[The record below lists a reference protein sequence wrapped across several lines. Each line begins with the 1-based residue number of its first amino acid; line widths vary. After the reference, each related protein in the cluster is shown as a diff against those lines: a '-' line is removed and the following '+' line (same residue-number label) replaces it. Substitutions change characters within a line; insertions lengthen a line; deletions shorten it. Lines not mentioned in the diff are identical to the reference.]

1 MQRPAFCYLEFII
14 FVRMDG
20 YTIIILVFLVLLAGF
35 FAGIET
41 AFANVN
47 KLSIELKKKQG
58 RATGRILASFNES
71 PGRFLATSLVGLTI
85 TVVIYSIMI
94 AGVFQP
100 LWDTLLPQS
109 ESSGILPLLM
119 FLEILLASLI
129 LLFFGFFIPRAIFRS
144 RPESLLSFF
153 ALPIS
158 LVAKP
163 LYILGNVLASIS
175 EWMLK
180 YLFNVRISE
189 TRETFTRVDVE
200 HFIRQSQQHFSE
212 NQDLNTELFENALS
226 LAHVKIR
233 GCLIP
238 RKEIESLEISS
249 PISLAKEKFMDT
261 KLSKLIIYENSIDN
275 ILGYIHQLDLF
286 KSPADIRAI
295 IHPILAVPETMS
307 AIDLLSKF
315 NKERRSIAWVVDEF
329 GGTAGIVTIE
339 DVLEEIFGE
348 IKDEHDEEEFVE
360 KQIAEKEY
368 IFSGRLELD
377 YLNEKYGLDFPED
390 ESETLSGYVI
400 NHHETIPRIKER
412 IIIDDYEFDI
422 LNVTDT
428 RIEMVKMKIL
438 V

>member
-1 MQRPAFCYLEFII
+1 
-14 FVRMDG
+14 MDG

-35 FAGIET
+35 FSGIEA

-58 RATGRILASFNES
+58 RATGKILASLNENPS
-71 PGRFLATSLVGLTI
+71 RFLATSLVGFTI
-85 TVVIYSIMI
+85 TIVVYGILV

-100 LWDTLLPQS
+100 ALDTIMRKPDSASIQPFIIFVEIILATLLV
-109 ESSGILPLLM
+109 L
-119 FLEILLASLI
+119 FL
-129 LLFFGFFIPRAIFRS
+129 GFFIPRAIFRS
-144 RPESLLSFF
+144 RPETLLSFF
-153 ALPIS
+153 ALPVSI
-158 LVAKP
+158 VAKP
-163 LYILGNVLASIS
+163 LYVIGNVLASIS

-180 YLFNVRISE
+180 YLFNVRILENGES
-189 TRETFTRVDVE
+189 FTRVDVE
-200 HFIRQSQQHFSE
+200 HFIRQSQQHFGE
-212 NQDLNTELFENALS
+212 NNQELNTELFENALS

-238 RKEIESLEISS
+238 RKEIEALEIQRPLSDARS
-249 PISLAKEKFMDT
+249 KFMDT
-261 KLSKLIIYENSIDN
+261 KLSKIIIYEGTIDN
-275 ILGYIHQLDLF
+275 ILGYIHQLDMF
-286 KSPADIRAI
+286 KSPPDIKSI

-315 NKERRSIAWVVDEF
+315 NKERKSIAWVVDEF

-377 YLNEKYGLDFPED
+377 YLNERYGLDFPED
-390 ESETLSGYVI
+390 ESETLSGYII
-400 NHHETIPRIKER
+400 NHHETIPKIKER

-428 RIEMVKMKIL
+428 RIEMVKMKML

>member
-1 MQRPAFCYLEFII
+1 
-14 FVRMDG
+14 MDG

-35 FAGIET
+35 FSGIEA

-58 RATGRILASFNES
+58 RATGKILASLNENPS
-71 PGRFLATSLVGLTI
+71 RFLATSLVGFTI
-85 TVVIYSIMI
+85 TIVIYGILV

-100 LWDTLLPQS
+100 ALDTILRKPDSASIQPFIIFVEIILATLLV
-109 ESSGILPLLM
+109 L
-119 FLEILLASLI
+119 FL
-129 LLFFGFFIPRAIFRS
+129 GFFIPRAIFRS
-144 RPESLLSFF
+144 RPETLLSFF
-153 ALPIS
+153 ALPVS

-163 LYILGNVLASIS
+163 LYVIGNVLASIS

-180 YLFNVRISE
+180 YLFNVRILENGES
-189 TRETFTRVDVE
+189 FTRVDVE
-200 HFIRQSQQHFSE
+200 HFIRQSQQHFGE
-212 NQDLNTELFENALS
+212 NNQELNTELFENALS

-238 RKEIESLEISS
+238 RKEIEALEIQRPLSD
-249 PISLAKEKFMDT
+249 ARNKFMDT
-261 KLSKLIIYENSIDN
+261 KLSKIIIYEGSIDN
-275 ILGYIHQLDLF
+275 ILGYIHQLDMF
-286 KSPADIRAI
+286 KSPPDIKSI

-315 NKERRSIAWVVDEF
+315 NKERKSIAWVVDEF

-377 YLNEKYGLDFPED
+377 YLNERYGLDFPED
-390 ESETLSGYVI
+390 ESETLSGYII
-400 NHHETIPRIKER
+400 NHHETIPKIKER

-428 RIEMVKMKIL
+428 RIEMVKMKML

>member
-1 MQRPAFCYLEFII
+1 
-14 FVRMDG
+14 MDG
-20 YTIIILVFLVLLAGF
+20 YTIIILIFLVLLAGF
-35 FAGIET
+35 FAGIEA

-58 RATGRILASFNES
+58 RATGKILAGLNENPS
-71 PGRFLATSLVGLTI
+71 RFLATSLVGFTI
-85 TVVIYSIMI
+85 TVVIYGIMV

-100 LWDTLLPQS
+100 AWDAFMGQS
-109 ESSGILPLLM
+109 AAAGMQPFVIFVEVI
-119 FLEILLASLI
+119 LASFI
-129 LLFFGFFIPRAIFRS
+129 MLFLGFFVPRAIFRS
-144 RPESLLSFF
+144 RPEALLGFF

-158 LVAKP
+158 LLAKP
-163 LYILGNVLASIS
+163 LYVIGNVLVSIS

-180 YLFNVRISE
+180 YLFNVRLVENGES
-189 TRETFTRVDVE
+189 FTRVDVE
-200 HFIRQSQQHFSE
+200 HFVRQSQQHLGE
-212 NQDLNTELFENALS
+212 NNQELNTELFENALS

-238 RKEIESLEISS
+238 RKEIESLEMQR
-249 PISLAKEKFMDT
+249 PIEDARRKFMDT
-261 KLSKLIIYENSIDN
+261 KLSKIVIYEGTIDN
-275 ILGYIHQLDLF
+275 ILGYIHQLDMF
-286 KSPADIRAI
+286 KNPKDINSI

-315 NKERRSIAWVVDEF
+315 NKERKSIAWVVDEF

-377 YLNEKYGLDFPED
+377 YLNERYGLDFPED
-390 ESETLSGYVI
+390 ESETLSGYII
-400 NHHETIPRIKER
+400 NHHETIPKIKER

-428 RIEMVKMKIL
+428 RIEMVKMKML

>member
-1 MQRPAFCYLEFII
+1 
-14 FVRMDG
+14 MDG

-35 FAGIET
+35 FSGIEA

-58 RATGRILASFNES
+58 RATGKILASLNENPS
-71 PGRFLATSLVGLTI
+71 RFLATSLVGFTI
-85 TVVIYSIMI
+85 TIVVYGILV

-100 LWDTLLPQS
+100 ALDTIMRTPDSASIQPFIIFVEIILATLLV
-109 ESSGILPLLM
+109 L
-119 FLEILLASLI
+119 FL
-129 LLFFGFFIPRAIFRS
+129 GFFIPRAIFRS
-144 RPESLLSFF
+144 RPEALLSFF
-153 ALPIS
+153 ALPVS

-163 LYILGNVLASIS
+163 LYVIGNVLASIS

-180 YLFNVRISE
+180 YLFNVRIVENGES
-189 TRETFTRVDVE
+189 FTRVDVE
-200 HFIRQSQQHFSE
+200 HFIRQSQQHFGE
-212 NQDLNTELFENALS
+212 NNQELNTELFENALS

-238 RKEIESLEISS
+238 RKEIEALEIHRPLSDARS
-249 PISLAKEKFMDT
+249 KFMDT
-261 KLSKLIIYENSIDN
+261 KLSKIIIYEGSIDN
-275 ILGYIHQLDLF
+275 ILGYIHQLDMF
-286 KSPADIRAI
+286 KSPPDIKSI

-315 NKERRSIAWVVDEF
+315 NKERKSIAWVVDEF

-377 YLNEKYGLDFPED
+377 YLNERYGLDFPED
-390 ESETLSGYVI
+390 ESETLSGYII
-400 NHHETIPRIKER
+400 NHHETIPKIKER

-428 RIEMVKMKIL
+428 RIEMVKMKML

>member
-1 MQRPAFCYLEFII
+1 
-14 FVRMDG
+14 MDG
-20 YTIIILVFLVLLAGF
+20 YTIIILVFLVLLTGF
-35 FAGIET
+35 FAGIEA

-58 RATGRILASFNES
+58 RATGKILAGFNENPS
-71 PGRFLATSLVGLTI
+71 RFLATSLVGLTI
-85 TVVIYSIMI
+85 TVVIYSILV

-100 LWDTLLPQS
+100 VWEANAATA
-109 ESSGILPLLM
+109 ETAKMLPLVI
-119 FLEILLASLI
+119 FLEILLASLVI
-129 LLFFGFFIPRAIFRS
+129 LFLGFFIPRAVFRS
-144 RPESLLSFF
+144 RPETLLSFF

-163 LYILGNVLASIS
+163 LYIIGNVLVSIS

-180 YLFNVRISE
+180 YLFNVRILD
-189 TRETFTRVDVE
+189 TRESFTRVDVE
-200 HFIRQSQQHFSE
+200 HFIRQSQQHLGE
-212 NQDLNTELFENALS
+212 NQELNTELFENALS

-238 RKEIESLEISS
+238 RKEIEALEIQR
-249 PISLAKEKFMDT
+249 PITDARDKFMDT
-261 KLSKLIIYENSIDN
+261 KLSKIIIYEGSIDN
-275 ILGYIHQLDLF
+275 ILGYIHQLDMF
-286 KSPADIRAI
+286 KAPKDINSI

-315 NKERRSIAWVVDEF
+315 NKERKSIAWVVDEF

-377 YLNEKYGLDFPED
+377 YLNEKYELDFPED
-390 ESETLSGYVI
+390 ESETLSGYII
-400 NHHETIPRIKER
+400 NHHETIPKIKER

>member
-1 MQRPAFCYLEFII
+1 
-14 FVRMDG
+14 MDG

-35 FAGIET
+35 FAGIEA

-58 RATGRILASFNES
+58 RATGKILASFNENPS
-71 PGRFLATSLVGLTI
+71 RFLATSLVGLTI
-85 TVVIYSIMI
+85 TLVIYSIMV
-94 AGVFQP
+94 AGVLQAPQP
-100 LWDTLLPQS
+100 TPPAEADKAPLM
-109 ESSGILPLLM
+109 ILVG
-119 FLEILLASLI
+119 ILLAT
-129 LLFFGFFIPRAIFRS
+129 LLMLFLGFFVPRAIFRS
-144 RPESLLSFF
+144 RPEALLSFF

-158 LVAKP
+158 FVAKP
-163 LYILGNVLASIS
+163 LYIIGNVLVSIS

-180 YLFNVRISE
+180 YLFNVRILE
-189 TRETFTRVDVE
+189 TRESFTRVDVE
-200 HFIRQSQQHFSE
+200 HFIRQSQQHMAE
-212 NQDLNTELFENALS
+212 NQELNTELFENALS

-238 RKEIESLEISS
+238 RKEIESLEINS
-249 PISLAKEKFMDT
+249 PISEARTKFMDT
-261 KLSKLIIYENSIDN
+261 KLSKIIIFEGSIDN

-286 KSPADIRAI
+286 RSPKDIASI

-315 NKERRSIAWVVDEF
+315 NKERKSIAWVVDEF

-390 ESETLSGYVI
+390 ESETLSGYII

>member
-1 MQRPAFCYLEFII
+1 
-14 FVRMDG
+14 MDG

-35 FAGIET
+35 FSGIEA

-58 RATGRILASFNES
+58 RATGKILASLNENPS
-71 PGRFLATSLVGLTI
+71 RFLATSLVGFTI
-85 TVVIYSIMI
+85 TIVIYGILV

-100 LWDTLLPQS
+100 ALDTIMRKP
-109 ESSGILPLLM
+109 ESAGIQP
-119 FLEILLASLI
+119 FIIFIEIMLASL
-129 LLFFGFFIPRAIFRS
+129 LVLFLGFFIPRAIFRS
-144 RPESLLSFF
+144 RPEALLSFF
-153 ALPIS
+153 ALPVS
-158 LVAKP
+158 VVAKP
-163 LYILGNVLASIS
+163 LYVIGNLLASIA

-180 YLFNVRISE
+180 YLFNVRLVENGES
-189 TRETFTRVDVE
+189 FTRVDVE
-200 HFIRQSQQHFSE
+200 HFIRQSQQHFGES

-238 RKEIESLEISS
+238 RKEIEALEIQR
-249 PISLAKEKFMDT
+249 PISDARKKFMDT
-261 KLSKLIIYENSIDN
+261 KLSKIIIYEGTIDN
-275 ILGYIHQLDLF
+275 ILGYIHQLDMF
-286 KSPADIRAI
+286 KNPAEIKSI

-315 NKERRSIAWVVDEF
+315 NKERKSIAWVVDEF

-377 YLNEKYGLDFPED
+377 YLNERYGLDFPED
-390 ESETLSGYVI
+390 ESETLSGYII
-400 NHHETIPRIKER
+400 NHHETIPKIKER

-428 RIEMVKMKIL
+428 RIEMVKMKML

>member
-1 MQRPAFCYLEFII
+1 
-14 FVRMDG
+14 MDG

-35 FAGIET
+35 FSGIEA

-58 RATGRILASFNES
+58 RATGKILASLNENPS
-71 PGRFLATSLVGLTI
+71 RFLATSLVGFTI
-85 TVVIYSIMI
+85 TIVIYGILV

-100 LWDTLLPQS
+100 ALDTIMRKPDSASIQPFIIFVEIILATLLV
-109 ESSGILPLLM
+109 L
-119 FLEILLASLI
+119 FL
-129 LLFFGFFIPRAIFRS
+129 GFFIPRAIFRS
-144 RPESLLSFF
+144 RPETLLSFF
-153 ALPIS
+153 ALPVSI
-158 LVAKP
+158 VAKP
-163 LYILGNVLASIS
+163 LYVIGNVLASIS

-180 YLFNVRISE
+180 YLFNVRIVENGES
-189 TRETFTRVDVE
+189 FTRVDVE
-200 HFIRQSQQHFSE
+200 HFIRQSQQHFGE
-212 NQDLNTELFENALS
+212 NNQELNTELFENALS

-238 RKEIESLEISS
+238 RKEIEALEIHRPLSD
-249 PISLAKEKFMDT
+249 ARNKFMDT
-261 KLSKLIIYENSIDN
+261 KLSKIIIYEGSIDN
-275 ILGYIHQLDLF
+275 ILGYIHQLDMF
-286 KSPADIRAI
+286 KSPPDIKSI

-315 NKERRSIAWVVDEF
+315 NKERKSIAWVVDEF

-377 YLNEKYGLDFPED
+377 YLNERYGLDFPED
-390 ESETLSGYVI
+390 ESETLSGYII
-400 NHHETIPRIKER
+400 NHHETIPKIKER

-428 RIEMVKMKIL
+428 RIEMVKMKML

>member
-1 MQRPAFCYLEFII
+1 
-14 FVRMDG
+14 MDG

-35 FAGIET
+35 FSGIEA

-58 RATGRILASFNES
+58 RTTGKILASLNENPS
-71 PGRFLATSLVGLTI
+71 RFLATSLVGFTI
-85 TVVIYSIMI
+85 TIVIYGILV

-100 LWDTLLPQS
+100 ALDTILRKPDSASVQPFIIFIEIILATLLV
-109 ESSGILPLLM
+109 L
-119 FLEILLASLI
+119 FL
-129 LLFFGFFIPRAIFRS
+129 GFFIPRAIFRS
-144 RPESLLSFF
+144 RPEALLSFF
-153 ALPIS
+153 ALPVSI
-158 LVAKP
+158 VAKP
-163 LYILGNVLASIS
+163 LYVIGNVLASLS

-180 YLFNVRISE
+180 YLFNVRIVENGES
-189 TRETFTRVDVE
+189 FTRVDVE
-200 HFIRQSQQHFSE
+200 HFIRQSQQHFGE
-212 NQDLNTELFENALS
+212 NNQELNTELFENALS

-238 RKEIESLEISS
+238 RKEIEALEIHRPLSDARS
-249 PISLAKEKFMDT
+249 KFMDT
-261 KLSKLIIYENSIDN
+261 KLSKIIIYEGSIDN
-275 ILGYIHQLDLF
+275 ILGYIHQLDMF
-286 KSPADIRAI
+286 KNPPDIKSI

-315 NKERRSIAWVVDEF
+315 NKERKSIAWVVDEF

-377 YLNEKYGLDFPED
+377 YLNERYGLDFPED
-390 ESETLSGYVI
+390 ESETLSGYII
-400 NHHETIPRIKER
+400 NHHETIPKIKER

-428 RIEMVKMKIL
+428 RIEMVKMKML

>member
-1 MQRPAFCYLEFII
+1 
-14 FVRMDG
+14 MDG
-20 YTIIILVFLVLLAGF
+20 YTLIILVFLVLLAGF
-35 FAGIET
+35 FAGIEA
-41 AFANVN
+41 AFSSVN

-58 RATGRILASFNES
+58 RTTGKILAGLMEHPS
-71 PGRFLATSLVGLTI
+71 RFIATSIVGFTI
-85 TVVIYSIMI
+85 TLVIYGVMV

-100 LWDTLLPQS
+100 IWDKYMGQS
-109 ESSGILPLLM
+109 EAAGVQPIVI
-119 FLEILLASLI
+119 FLEVLLASLI
-129 LLFFGFFIPRAIFRS
+129 ILFLGFFIPRAIFRS
-144 RPESLLSFF
+144 RPEALLSFF

-158 LVAKP
+158 IVAKP
-163 LYILGNVLASIS
+163 LYVIGNVMAAVSQ
-175 EWMLK
+175 WVLK
-180 YLFNVRISE
+180 YLFNVRLLEGGES
-189 TRETFTRVDVE
+189 FVRVDVE
-200 HFIRQSQQHFSE
+200 HFIRQSQQHMGE
-212 NQDLNTELFENALS
+212 NNQELNTELFENALS

-238 RKEIESLEISS
+238 RKEIEALEISR
-249 PISLAKEKFMDT
+249 PIADAQKKFMET
-261 KLSKLIIYENSIDN
+261 KLSKIVIYEGSIDN
-275 ILGYIHQLDLF
+275 VLGYIHQLDMF
-286 KSPADIRAI
+286 RAPQDINSI

-315 NKERRSIAWVVDEF
+315 NKERKSIAWVVDEF

-390 ESETLSGYVI
+390 ESETLSGYII
-400 NHHETIPRIKER
+400 NHHETIPKLKER

-428 RIEMVKMKIL
+428 RIEMVKMKML
-438 V
+438 S

>member
-1 MQRPAFCYLEFII
+1 
-14 FVRMDG
+14 MDG

-35 FAGIET
+35 FSGIEA

-58 RATGRILASFNES
+58 RATGKILASLNENPS
-71 PGRFLATSLVGLTI
+71 RFLATSLVGFTI
-85 TVVIYSIMI
+85 TIVIYGILV

-100 LWDTLLPQS
+100 ALDTIMRKPESAGIQPFIIFIEIMLATLLV
-109 ESSGILPLLM
+109 L
-119 FLEILLASLI
+119 FL
-129 LLFFGFFIPRAIFRS
+129 GFFIPRAIFRS
-144 RPESLLSFF
+144 RPEALLSFF
-153 ALPIS
+153 ALPVS
-158 LVAKP
+158 VVAKP
-163 LYILGNVLASIS
+163 LYVIGNLLASIA

-180 YLFNVRISE
+180 YLFNVRLVENGES
-189 TRETFTRVDVE
+189 FTRVDVE
-200 HFIRQSQQHFSE
+200 HFIRQSQQHFGES

-238 RKEIESLEISS
+238 RKEIEALEIQR
-249 PISLAKEKFMDT
+249 PISDARKKFMDT
-261 KLSKLIIYENSIDN
+261 KLSKIIIYEGTIDN
-275 ILGYIHQLDLF
+275 ILGYIHQLDMF
-286 KSPADIRAI
+286 KNPAEIKSI

-315 NKERRSIAWVVDEF
+315 NKERKSIAWVVDEF

-377 YLNEKYGLDFPED
+377 YLNERYGLDFPED
-390 ESETLSGYVI
+390 ESETLSGYII
-400 NHHETIPRIKER
+400 NHHETIPKIKER

-428 RIEMVKMKIL
+428 RIEMVKMKML